1 MQGFQDRWNNIYPW
15 KEGEETAEKGEQAA
29 EEGEQGGL
37 QQNIEISEEMNKE
50 LDQDLSGSV
59 EVPGE
64 LIKQELDPD
73 HLGFM
78 QDPGELELPGLG
90 KGILVL
96 FKKSL
101 SIIYI
106 F

>member
-1 MQGFQDRWNNIYPW
+1 
-15 KEGEETAEKGEQAA
+15 
-29 EEGEQGGL
+29 
-37 QQNIEISEEMNKE
+37 MNKE

-78 QDPGELELPGLG
+78 QDPGEVELPGLE
-90 KGILVL
+90 KGILVH

-101 SIIYI
+101 SIYIYTYFRKNSLI
-106 F
+106 YKF